1 MTQTTT
7 SSYIDY
13 ASRVEAIQEEI
24 KNIFCEMEQELSQ
37 LWNDNTQKMMN
48 DLFDV
53 SNRVIEKVARTNEFA
68 SEINMIDEAAS
79 EVRSIFGTFLPE

>member
-13 ASRVEAIQEEI
+13 ASRAEAIQEEI
-24 KNIFCEMEQELSQ
+24 KSIFFEMEQELSQ
-37 LWNDNTQKMMN
+37 LWKDYTEQMMN

-53 SNRVIEKVARTNEFA
+53 SNRIIEKVAKTNEFA

-79 EVRSIFGTFLPE
+79 EVRSIFGAFLPE